1 MGRLVGYLSRVKGA
15 RLDERV
21 AFENLSYSRSSKIL
35 RNLLER
41 YDSISTSD
49 KYPGTLDNRIPS
61 ALDDFVLDGQTFTRV
76 RLVGI
81 LFRVDISLASQRLAV
96 QIEDW
101 QVIEDYTGSDHKYIT
116 IPDKRAPPQWNIDK
130 MNPKRLLGD
139 STRTA
144 SLEGDPGSTTATCA
158 SQDGD

>member
-96 QIEDW
+96 QIED
-101 QVIEDYTGSDHKYIT
+101 
-116 IPDKRAPPQWNIDK
+116 
-130 MNPKRLLGD
+130 
-139 STRTA
+139 
-144 SLEGDPGSTTATCA
+144 
-158 SQDGD
+158 